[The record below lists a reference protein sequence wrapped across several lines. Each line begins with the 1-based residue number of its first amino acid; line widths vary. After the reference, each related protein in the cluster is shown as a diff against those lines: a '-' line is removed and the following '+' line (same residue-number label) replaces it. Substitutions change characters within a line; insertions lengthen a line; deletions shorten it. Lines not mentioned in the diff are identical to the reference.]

1 MMWIHIILVL
11 LKIIGILLLVV
22 VSLLLLAIFSILFVP
37 VRYQAYGYRD
47 NQISKGIIR
56 VFWLARLISC
66 KVSYDSYGK
75 KIKWSVRIFGISIQ
89 KVTAWKKKR
98 KSRRQN
104 TKRKKTQT
112 KKTERKETE
121 TVLKAKELQENIEQ
135 EQNQN
140 ATEAEQKEKKL
151 KILNRNQ
158 RKWRE

>member
-75 KIKWSVRIFGISIQ
+75 KIKWSVKIFGISIQ
-89 KVTAWKKKR
+89 KVTA
-98 KSRRQN
+98 
-104 TKRKKTQT
+104 
-112 KKTERKETE
+112 
-121 TVLKAKELQENIEQ
+121 
-135 EQNQN
+135 
-140 ATEAEQKEKKL
+140 
-151 KILNRNQ
+151 
-158 RKWRE
+158 

>member
-98 KSRRQN
+98 KS
-104 TKRKKTQT
+104 
-112 KKTERKETE
+112 
-121 TVLKAKELQENIEQ
+121 AK
-135 EQNQN
+135 N
-140 ATEAEQKEKKL
+140 AL
-151 KILNRNQ
+151 
-158 RKWRE
+158 